1 MPGLLRV
8 GRLLLLLWLIE
19 APTCSCKTRR
29 AGTPV
34 APPSLVRAVPTKS
47 DLGLLAPQM
56 PQNLFCSPY
65 SSILCLF
72 ENGKTAQ
79 IGICEQ
85 QWCIECGQFPA
96 LCVENC
102 AGFRSRHC
110 VSEAHD
116 IDS

>member
-8 GRLLLLLWLIE
+8 GRLLLLLVIE

-34 APPSLVRAVPTKS
+34 APPSLVRAGPTKS
-47 DLGLLAPQM
+47 DLGLLVAQIS
-56 PQNLFCSPY
+56 QNLFCRPY

-72 ENGKTAQ
+72 ENGKAAQ

-85 QWCIECGQFPA
+85 QWSIECGQLPA
-96 LCVENC
+96 LVVKDC